1 MRKFKLMVTVFCCTL
16 LTMISAGCTA
26 SKQEASPYIQI
37 INELTHKDMKGRL
50 TGTDGNLQAQQRI
63 EEYFRTIGLEAFA
76 GDRYLQAY
84 SHRFFDPEQQTYA
97 IEIVYNNGERKQLE
111 YGVDFLE
118 QLVNHNLDVSGS
130 ITFDLA
136 DPNVEE
142 RIVVTADNPQ
152 EVYGKAKAILRSSEL
167 MRKYLPK
174 QSSDFSVF
182 QISQP
187 IYERLKQ
194 EEQQIESINL
204 QVKVQ
209 AQQIEAANVVG
220 KISGQGYDGH
230 KDAIILSAHFDSTGW
245 EKDQVYQGAVDN
257 ATGVAVLIQLAS
269 ALKQYA
275 DEHPVLP
282 DLIFV
287 AFNGEE
293 SGLQGSEAF
302 VQDIQKQYDHLY
314 NINLD
319 TIGVKNGGPVLIV
332 GDDSERNKALMAA
345 LEESLLQHQ
354 MDAKVT
360 HESLTSDH
368 VFFNSHNLSAVTI
381 GQGDFTKIHT
391 LADTTDLINFEFL
404 PDIVAAVYDFVSAAS
419 QATHEQMIS
428 FSGQEAHPEIQ
439 QDREFTEEEQIKFAE
454 QRAFREEELKTM
466 KFGQY
471 KRIDYDPTLWST
483 IVKDYEEFSNKA
495 EVESL
500 IAGLHIP
507 ESIEQ
512 YVFDSVKVSANF
524 GSIEDDLTIG
534 EVYTVDEITIEDIIS
549 LALIYKNEEDDDYQ
563 ISIRKNN
570 SYHDEGSSR
579 KIEEVVYE
587 GQPYQIKI
595 LNPIISLYT
604 TYIINDNTYD
614 IGIDKGKKP
623 TRTLEDGSKETGFTL
638 TWTTDDKQEALE
650 FAHSLSLPD
659 LIKNLGFE

>member
-142 RIVVTADNPQ
+142 RIVITADNPQ
-152 EVYGKAKAILRSSEL
+152 EVYGKAKAILHSSEL
-167 MRKYLPK
+167 LKKILPK
-174 QSSDFSVF
+174 RSSDFSVF

-187 IYERLKQ
+187 IYERLRQ

-220 KISGQGYDGH
+220 KISGQGYEGH
-230 KDAIILSAHFDSTGW
+230 KDAIILSAHFDSIGW
-245 EKDQVYQGAVDN
+245 ANEQVYQGAMDN
-257 ATGVAVLIQLAS
+257 ATGVAALIQLAS

-275 DEHPVLP
+275 DQHPVLP

-302 VQDIQKQYDHLY
+302 VQDIQKEYEHLY
-314 NINLD
+314 NLNLD

-332 GDDSERNKALMAA
+332 GDDTEMNKSLMAA

-354 MDAKVT
+354 IDAKVT

-368 VFFNSHNLSAVTI
+368 VSFNKHHLSAITI

-391 LADTTDLINFEFL
+391 SEDTTDLVDFEFL

-428 FSGQEAHPEIQ
+428 FSGQEAHQEIQ
-439 QDREFTEEEQIKFAE
+439 QVRELTEEERIKYAE
-454 QRAFREEELKTM
+454 QRALEEEELKTM

-483 IVKDYEEFSNKA
+483 IVKNHDEFNNKA
-495 EVESL
+495 EAESL
-500 IAGLHIP
+500 IVGLHIP
-507 ESIEQ
+507 ELTEQ
-512 YVFDSVKVSANF
+512 YEFDSVRVFADF

-534 EVYTVDEITIEDIIS
+534 EVYTVDEISMKSITGIS
-549 LALIYKNEEDDDYQ
+549 LIYKNEEGDDYQ
-563 ISIRKNN
+563 ISISKNN
-570 SYHDEGSSR
+570 LYHDDGSGR
-579 KIEEVVYE
+579 EIEEVVYE
-587 GQPYQIKI
+587 SQPYQIKV
-595 LNPIISLYT
+595 LNPNISLYT

-614 IGIDKGKKP
+614 ISIVKGKKP
-623 TRTLEDGSKETGFTL
+623 TRILEDGSKETGFTI

-650 FAHSLSLPD
+650 FAHSLNLPD

>member
-1 MRKFKLMVTVFCCTL
+1 MKNFRLSIIVICCL
-16 LTMISAGCTA
+16 SLSVIIAGCTA
-26 SKQEASPYIQI
+26 SKQEASPYVQI

-50 TGTDGNLQAQQRI
+50 TGTDGNLRAQQLI
-63 EEYFRTIGLEAFA
+63 EEYFRKIELEAFE
-76 GDRYLQAY
+76 GDRYLHAY
-84 SHRFFDPEQQTYA
+84 SHRFFDPEQQIYV
-97 IEIVYNNGERKQLE
+97 IEIVYANGERKQLE

-118 QLVNHNLDVSGS
+118 QLVNHNLDASGS

-152 EVYGKAKAILRSSEL
+152 EVYGKAKAILRPSEL
-167 MRKYLPK
+167 LRKSLPK
-174 QSSDFSVF
+174 KSSDFSVF

-419 QATHEQMIS
+419 QATHGQMIS

-454 QRAFREEELKTM
+454 RRAFREEELKTM

-471 KRIDYDPTLWST
+471 KT
-483 IVKDYEEFSNKA
+483 IEYEPNQWMNITKNDEEFNNKA
-495 EVESL
+495 EAESL
-500 IAGLHIP
+500 IPGLHIP
-507 ESIEQ
+507 ETIEQ
-512 YVFDSVKVSANF
+512 YEFDSVRVSANF
-524 GSIEDDLTIG
+524 GRMEENSTIG
-534 EVYTVDEITIEDIIS
+534 EVYTVDRITMEDITY
-549 LALIYKNEEDDDYQ
+549 LTLFYKNNEDDDY
-563 ISIRKNN
+563 SIGITKN
-570 SYHDEGSSR
+570 STYHDDRSGR

-587 GQPYQIKI
+587 SQPYQINV
-595 LNPIISLYT
+595 LNPNISLYT

-614 IGIDKGKKP
+614 ISIVKGKKP
-623 TRTLEDGSKETGFTL
+623 TRTLEDGSKETGFTI

-650 FAHSLSLPD
+650 FAHSLNLPD
-659 LIKNLGFE
+659 FIKNLGFE

>member
-1 MRKFKLMVTVFCCTL
+1 MRKFKLMITVFFCSFFI
-16 LTMISAGCTA
+16 MIIAGCTA
-26 SKQEASPYIQI
+26 SKQEASPYVQI

-50 TGTDGNLQAQQRI
+50 TGTDGNLRAQQLI
-63 EEYFRTIGLEAFA
+63 EEYFRKIELEAFE
-76 GDRYLQAY
+76 GDRYLHAY
-84 SHRFFDPEQQTYA
+84 SHRFFDPEQQIYV
-97 IEIVYNNGERKQLE
+97 IEIVYANGERKQLE

-118 QLVNHNLDVSGS
+118 QLVNHNLDASGS

-167 MRKYLPK
+167 LRKYLPK
-174 QSSDFSVF
+174 KSSDFSVF

-187 IYERLKQ
+187 IYESLRQ
-194 EEQQIESINL
+194 EEQQIQSINL

-209 AQQIEAANVVG
+209 AKQIEAANVIG
-220 KISGQGYDGH
+220 KISGQGYEGH
-230 KDAIILSAHFDSTGW
+230 KDAIILSAHFDSIGW
-245 EKDQVYQGAVDN
+245 ANEQVYQGAMDN
-257 ATGVAVLIQLAS
+257 ATGVAALIQLAS

-332 GDDSERNKALMAA
+332 GDDTEVNKALMAA
-345 LEESLLQHQ
+345 LEERLLQNQ
-354 MDAKVT
+354 IDTKVT

-368 VFFNSHNLSAVTI
+368 VSFNNHHLSAITL

-454 QRAFREEELKTM
+454 RRALVEEELKTM

-471 KRIDYDPTLWST
+471 KRIE
-483 IVKDYEEFSNKA
+483 YEENYWLGITKNHEEFNNKT

-507 ESIEQ
+507 ELTEQ
-512 YVFDSVKVSANF
+512 YEFDSVSVFA
-524 GSIEDDLTIG
+524 DLGRMEENPTIG
-534 EVYTVDEITIEDIIS
+534 EVYTVEEISMKNITS
-549 LALIYKNEEDDDYQ
+549 LTLIYKNKEGEGY
-563 ISIRKNN
+563 SIGITKN
-570 SYHDEGSSR
+570 STYHDDGSGR
-579 KIEEVVYE
+579 EIEDVVYE
-587 GQPYQIKI
+587 GQPYRI
-595 LNPIISLYT
+595 NEFNSTISLYT
-604 TYIINDNTYD
+604 TYIIDDNTYD
-614 IGIDKGKKP
+614 IHIYKGKSD
-623 TRTLEDGSKETGFTL
+623 TYTLEDGSEETSFTY
-638 TWTTDDKQEALE
+638 TWTTEDKQAAME
-650 FAHSLSLPD
+650 FAHSLNLSD
-659 LIKNLGFE
+659 FIKNLGFE

>member
-16 LTMISAGCTA
+16 LTMISAGCTV

-187 IYERLKQ
+187 IYERLQK

-204 QVKVQ
+204 QVKVES
-209 AQQIEAANVVG
+209 QQIEAANVVG
-220 KISGQGYDGH
+220 KISGQGYEGH
-230 KDAIILSAHFDSTGW
+230 KDAIILSAHFDSIGW
-245 EKDQVYQGAVDN
+245 ANEQVYQGAMDN
-257 ATGVAVLIQLAS
+257 ATGVAALIQLAS

-275 DEHPVLP
+275 DQHPVLP

-302 VQDIQKQYDHLY
+302 VQDIQKEYEHLY
-314 NINLD
+314 NLNLD

-332 GDDSERNKALMAA
+332 GDDTEMNKSLMAA

-354 MDAKVT
+354 IDAKVT

-368 VFFNSHNLSAVTI
+368 VSFNKLHLSAITI

-391 LADTTDLINFEFL
+391 SEDTTDLVDFEFL

-428 FSGQEAHPEIQ
+428 FSGQEAHQEIQ
-439 QDREFTEEEQIKFAE
+439 QVRELTEEERIKYAE
-454 QRAFREEELKTM
+454 QRALEEEELKTM

-471 KRIDYDPTLWST
+471 KT
-483 IVKDYEEFSNKA
+483 IEYEPNQWMSITKNHEEFNNKA
-495 EVESL
+495 EAESL
-500 IAGLHIP
+500 IPGLHIP

-512 YVFDSVKVSANF
+512 YEFDSVRVYADF
-524 GSIEDDLTIG
+524 GSMKDNFTIG
-534 EVYTVDEITIEDIIS
+534 EVYTVDEITMKYITS
-549 LALIYKNEEDDDYQ
+549 LTLIYKNKEDDGYQ
-563 ISIRKNN
+563 ISVRKNN
-570 SYHDEGSSR
+570 LYHDDGSGR

-587 GQPYQIKI
+587 GQPYRINDYDPHITLDTIFI
-595 LNPIISLYT
+595 LD
-604 TYIINDNTYD
+604 DNTYD
-614 IGIDKGKKP
+614 ISIVKGKKH
-623 TRTLEDGSKETGFTL
+623 TYTLEDGSEENSFTI

-650 FAHSLSLPD
+650 FAHSLNLPD